1 MQVQGDLNA
10 RQKDLERID
19 GKVKMASSALLKF
32 GDYIVY
38 QLMKMKKT
46 ANLEKQ
52 WLKADLSNLNDFLK
66 LIQEV
71 IQ

>member
-1 MQVQGDLNA
+1 
-10 RQKDLERID
+10 
-19 GKVKMASSALLKF
+19 MASSALLKF